1 MRTVRRTGTVMARGV
16 RSRRTNR
23 WMGKNIMRLALR
35 ISVTVVVGLAMGSA
49 CSRSDAPEG
58 AGDGRIVVYAGIPP
72 VAGVLEKVA
81 GASADVRC
89 LLSAG
94 QSPHAYEPTP
104 RQIAEVCSA
113 RMLVTIG
120 LPFEEQVLRKLRQS
134 AGGFKVIDAGAGAE
148 LRRLSEREGGPCDAV
163 HDHAVHDQ
171 ADHDHAEHDHAGHS
185 HAEDEQGD
193 HEPGHEGKGH
203 APGEIDPH
211 VWMSPRVA
219 MLMARNICQ
228 GLSEIDPG
236 NAEEYEGNCA
246 QYTRELE
253 ALDAELAEKLAPFR
267 GQGIYVFHPAY
278 GYFADAYGLRQ
289 IAIQAGGKA
298 PVARELA
305 ALVEQARADR
315 ARLVIVQPQ
324 YDKRNAE
331 TIAREI
337 GAQVA
342 VIDPLAKDITQ
353 TLRELAGAVQTSG
366 VASVPGDATDTGA
379 ERDSVNAG
387 TSG

>member
-1 MRTVRRTGTVMARGV
+1 
-16 RSRRTNR
+16 
-23 WMGKNIMRLALR
+23 MGKNIMRLALK
-35 ISVTVVVGLAMGSA
+35 ISVTVVAGLAMGFA

-81 GASADVRC
+81 GDGADVRC

-104 RQIAEVCSA
+104 RQVAEVCSA

-148 LRRLSEREGGPCDAV
+148 LRQLSEREGGPCDAE
-163 HDHAVHDQ
+163 HDQ
-171 ADHDHAEHDHAGHS
+171 SDHDHTGHDHAGHP
-185 HAEDEQGD
+185 HAEGAQGD
-193 HEPGHEGKGH
+193 HDQGHEGEGL

-236 NAEEYEGNCA
+236 NAAKYEANCA
-246 QYTRELE
+246 EYTRELE

-342 VIDPLAKDITQ
+342 VIDPLAKDITK

-366 VASVPGDATDTGA
+366 VASEPGGATDTGGQPESA
-379 ERDSVNAG
+379 NMG